1 MSTIKDVARE
11 AAVSP
16 GAASGVPGEDVN
28 EDRRVFVVGSVNRDI
43 LVRTP
48 RHPSPGETVT
58 GSRLDTGLGG
68 KGLNQAVAAA
78 RAGAT
83 VIMIGAVGDDEAGI
97 AATERLRADGIDI
110 DRMLVRSGVHTG
122 YAVVTVDDAGEN
134 SIVVVP
140 GANGTLDGD
149 DVSRVLTDLR
159 TRDIVVLQNE
169 LPPSAGSAAARMARS
184 AGATIVWNAAP
195 APTALDNIP
204 DAVDLLVV
212 NEHELLCVA
221 ELLGISSEG
230 ENRDGLIGAV
240 GRRLDAVVVCTLGGD
255 GSVVVDVSRS
265 ESVPAA
271 SVDVVDTTAAGDTFI
286 GYLASDLPVDGISAA
301 HLRVA
306 GAAAGLAVTRPGASD
321 SIPHRHEVDRFAGLS
336 VAGTTNHPTWSES

>member
-1 MSTIKDVARE
+1 MPTINDDARD
-11 AAVSP
+11 ATVFP
-16 GAASGVPGEDVN
+16 GAASRVPSEDVTAG
-28 EDRRVFVVGSVNRDI
+28 RRIFVVGSVNRDI

-83 VIMIGAVGDDEAGI
+83 VIMVGAVGDDDAGD
-97 AATERLRADGIDI
+97 AARDRLRSDGVDI
-110 DRMLVRSGVHTG
+110 DRMVVRSDVHTG
-122 YAVVTVDDAGEN
+122 YAVVTVDDSGEN

-149 DVSRVLTDLR
+149 DVTRLLTGLR
-159 TRDIVVLQNE
+159 TSDIVVLQNE
-169 LPPSAGSAAARMARS
+169 LPPSAGSAAARVARS
-184 AGATIVWNAAP
+184 AGATVVWNAAP

-204 DAVDLLVV
+204 DVIDVLVV

-221 ELLGISSEG
+221 ELLGLEDQD
-230 ENRDGLIGAV
+230 RDGLIAAV
-240 GRRLDAVVVCTLGGD
+240 GRRLDAVVVCTLGAD
-255 GSVVVDVSRS
+255 GSIVVDGVRS

-286 GYLASDLPVDGISAA
+286 GYLASALPFDSISSA

-306 GAAAGLAVTRPGASD
+306 GAAAGLTVTRPGASE
-321 SIPHRHEVDRFAGLS
+321 SIPYLLDVDRSLDLS
-336 VAGTTNHPTWSES
+336 VAAPANQPIWSTS

>member
-1 MSTIKDVARE
+1 MSTIKDV
-11 AAVSP
+11 VSAP
-16 GAASGVPGEDVN
+16 
-28 EDRRVFVVGSVNRDI
+28 RRIFVVGSANRDI

-83 VIMIGAVGDDEAGI
+83 VIMVAAVGADDAGV
-97 AATERLRADGIDI
+97 AARDQLRADEIDV
-110 DRMLVRSGVHTG
+110 DRMITREGVHTG

-140 GANGTLDGD
+140 GANGTLDFD
-149 DVSRVLTDLR
+149 DVSARLADLSP
-159 TRDIVVLQNE
+159 TDIVVLQNE
-169 LPPSAGSAAARMARS
+169 LPPAAGNAAAGKARS
-184 AGATIVWNAAP
+184 AGATVVWNAAP

-204 DAVDLLVV
+204 DAIDILIV

-221 ELLGISSEG
+221 DLLGIAVRT
-230 ENRDGLIGAV
+230 RDDLIGAV
-240 GRRLDAVVVCTLGGD
+240 SRRLDAIVVCTLGGD
-255 GSVVVDVSRS
+255 GSIVVDGDRR
-265 ESVPAA
+265 ERVPAA
-271 SVDVVDTTAAGDTFI
+271 AVEVVDTTAAGDTFI
-286 GYLASDLPVDGISAA
+286 GYLVSDLPIDGISAA

-306 GAAAGLAVTRPGASD
+306 GAAAGLTVTRPGASE
-321 SIPHRHEVDRFAGLS
+321 SIPHRRDVDRSADPIAVG
-336 VAGTTNHPTWSES
+336 AAIDTTWSQE

>member
-1 MSTIKDVARE
+1 
-11 AAVSP
+11 
-16 GAASGVPGEDVN
+16 
-28 EDRRVFVVGSVNRDI
+28 GSVNRDI

-83 VIMIGAVGDDEAGI
+83 VIMVGAVGADDAGV
-97 AATERLRADGIDI
+97 AARDQLQSDGIDVE
-110 DRMLVRSGVHTG
+110 RMLVRSGVHTG

-149 DVSRVLTDLR
+149 DVSRLLTDLR
-159 TRDIVVLQNE
+159 TTDIVVLQNE
-169 LPPSAGSAAARMARS
+169 LPPAAGTAAARTARS
-184 AGATIVWNAAP
+184 AGATVVWNAAP

-204 DAVDLLVV
+204 DGIDVLVV

-221 ELLGISSEG
+221 ELLGCVAQD
-230 ENRDGLIGAV
+230 RDDLIVAV
-240 GRRLDAVVVCTLGGD
+240 GRQLDAVVVCTLGGD
-255 GSVVVDVSRS
+255 GSIVVDGTRR

-271 SVDVVDTTAAGDTFI
+271 AVEVVDTTAAGDTFI
-286 GYLASDLPVDGISAA
+286 GYLVSDLPLDGISAE
-301 HLRVA
+301 HLSVA
-306 GAAAGLAVTRPGASD
+306 GAAAGLTVTRPGASE
-321 SIPHRHEVDRFAGLS
+321 SIPHRRDIDPCTDLLAVGSAID
-336 VAGTTNHPTWSES
+336 TTWSEE

>member
-1 MSTIKDVARE
+1 MSTIKDV
-11 AAVSP
+11 VSAP
-16 GAASGVPGEDVN
+16 
-28 EDRRVFVVGSVNRDI
+28 RRIFVVGSVNRDI

-83 VIMIGAVGDDEAGI
+83 VIMVAAVGADDAGV
-97 AATERLRADGIDI
+97 AARDQLRADEIDV
-110 DRMLVRSGVHTG
+110 DRMITREGVHTG

-140 GANGTLDGD
+140 GANGTLDFD
-149 DVSRVLTDLR
+149 DVSARLADLSP
-159 TRDIVVLQNE
+159 TDIVVLQNE
-169 LPPSAGSAAARMARS
+169 LPPAAGNAAAGKARS
-184 AGATIVWNAAP
+184 AGATVVWNAAP

-204 DAVDLLVV
+204 DAIDILIV

-221 ELLGISSEG
+221 DLLGIAVRT
-230 ENRDGLIGAV
+230 RDDLIGAV
-240 GRRLDAVVVCTLGGD
+240 SRRLDAIVVCTLGGD
-255 GSVVVDVSRS
+255 GSIVVDGDRR
-265 ESVPAA
+265 ERVPAA
-271 SVDVVDTTAAGDTFI
+271 AVEVVDTTAAGDTFI
-286 GYLASDLPVDGISAA
+286 GYLVSDLPIDGISAA

-306 GAAAGLAVTRPGASD
+306 GAAAGLTVTRPGASE
-321 SIPHRHEVDRFAGLS
+321 SIPHRRDVDRSADPIAVG
-336 VAGTTNHPTWSES
+336 AAIDTTWSQE